1 MHEVAGSSPVESTKT
16 PRFGIAVSGCF
27 FVALFRQGE
36 RVGAALREQSVF
48 APLHFAYAFFRRKQ
62 TIDYRLAGRAATGA
76 SPVESTKTPR
86 FGIAVPGCFLLRVAI
101 SFMPYKKRRTKS
113 IRCLSYGVIFC
124 FCTENGFYLT
134 PPPPPPCPPP
144 EKPPK
149 CPPLPPPPRN
159 VPPPLGFGRD
169 IADTNDERSM
179 ELSST

>member
-16 PRFGIAVSGCF
+16 PRFGIAVAGCF
-27 FVALFRQGE
+27 LLRFFGRARGWEPLCASKAFSPRYTLLTLSSGE
-36 RVGAALREQSVF
+36 NKRLIIVWRG
-48 APLHFAYAFFRRKQ
+48 APLQARALSNPPKHPVSALPFR
-62 TIDYRLAGRAATGA
+62 G
-76 SPVESTKTPR
+76 V
-86 FGIAVPGCFLLRVAI
+86 FLLRVAI
-101 SFMPYKKRRTKS
+101 SFTPYKKRRTKS